1 MRHRIPRRLLR
12 RQLVPLRIRPYGAF
26 FPPNAAPQ
34 KEPTKGRS
42 TSWQGKK
49 CGGGAHPCAARRA
62 LRATWPLGLSPP
74 PPAAARPACPLT
86 RPDRPHSNGSAARC
100 GGGISSPPAWIHC
113 GGWCGR
119 LLETGAAAQGRSL
132 REIELQVIGLLHAPK
147 NGSISRRRLTR
158 HSPAGKGMEE
168 KSGDLWK
175 SMRKTTGFVDIF
187 RMTHK
192 ILVTTAGHQYR
203 R

>member
-86 RPDRPHSNGSAARC
+86 RPDRPQSKGSAARC

-119 LLETGAAAQGRSL
+119 LLETGAAAKGRSL
-132 REIELQVIGLLHAPK
+132 RRIAALHHLKRHVFGRPVPMGPIG
-147 NGSISRRRLTR
+147 

-168 KSGDLWK
+168 KPGDLWK
-175 SMRKTTGFVDIF
+175 SMWKTTGFVDIF